1 MARITGLRGGLSTR
15 LAIWFTRRH
24 FARLTGRAPERAVEP
39 LELFAH
45 LPGLL
50 RGYSRLEQAVA
61 RLHGLDRRT
70 DALAELRAATVVRCE
85 FCIDLASQVARQ
97 WGLTDAELLALPEYR
112 TSELFDERDRLVLD
126 YATAMSRE
134 PVRVTD
140 ELVAALRVHFSE
152 AQLVQLTFVIA
163 LENLRGR
170 FNAALGVE
178 AAGFSEG
185 REMGSPR

>member
-1 MARITGLRGGLSTR
+1 M
-15 LAIWFTRRH
+15 
-24 FARLTGRAPERAVEP
+24 
-39 LELFAH
+39 FAH

-61 RLHGLDRRT
+61 RLPGLDRRT

-126 YATAMSRE
+126 YATSMSRE

-140 ELVAALRVHFSE
+140 EMVAALRVHFTE

-185 REMGSPR
+185 TVCAVDEDR